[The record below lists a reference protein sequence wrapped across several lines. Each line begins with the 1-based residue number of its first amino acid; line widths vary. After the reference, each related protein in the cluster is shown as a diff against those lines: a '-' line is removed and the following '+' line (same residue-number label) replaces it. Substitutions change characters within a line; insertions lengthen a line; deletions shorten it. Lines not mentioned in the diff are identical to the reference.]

1 MLKVKLTDGTNEYT
15 LPCVDGILSEFA
27 SLQSGSYTSPTGI
40 VYNISKS
47 LWGGNQR
54 IYIRADA
61 NTNIDEDSLIQAIE
75 DIGLTINTLFID
87 ASSVIGNTASK
98 NLYKIDDESHF
109 PYYHAQYDPRPD
121 SGQFRNQ
128 KLYDFSFYTGTSH
141 GMQFTESVW
150 GGGQVITKGYSAPL
164 ALIGSDGENYYFGAF
179 LMEYLHGVRSEIHI
193 SFEWN
198 TAYSTLTWLDLEF
211 DPGEKGFRPT
221 GARTKKTL
229 PGIGGRPSGGQGKDP
244 EYTSDPITQPG
255 APDETHASA
264 CRLGFI
270 RAYLMSESN
279 LQTFGE
285 CLFGST
291 FEGFL
296 RGLSENPLDFVVS
309 LNIFPCKPYVGN
321 PTAIQLSRFSCI
333 STQSDKA
340 LGSDSSGSPL
350 TSQFRTFDFGT
361 VTVNEN
367 WGSFLDYAQ
376 TEIALYLPFIGTV
389 SIDVGECMGGTINV
403 QYTIDFFTGQC
414 VANVLCTKPGF
425 TLPNGQA
432 LSNVH
437 AQHSYQ
443 GNVASQIP
451 LTRVDY
457 GAMIG
462 NLINAC
468 TQAITNPVAGAMSV
482 VGDTLNG
489 GFRPNVS
496 SKGNLVA
503 NSGYCSVLYPYI
515 RITRPI
521 TAEPDSYQEVVG
533 YPSFINTTIG
543 QCDGLCVCEDI
554 DVKGIPYATD
564 EELAEIRQLCR
575 EGVYN

>member
-47 LWGGNQR
+47 LWGGNQC

-229 PGIGGRPSGGQGKDP
+229 PGIGGRPSGGHGKDP

-291 FEGFL
+291 FEGSSEDSPKILLTLWFL
-296 RGLSENPLDFVVS
+296 SIYSLVS
-309 LNIFPCKPYVGN
+309 LMLVIP
-321 PTAIQLSRFSCI
+321 QLYS
-333 STQSDKA
+333 
-340 LGSDSSGSPL
+340 
-350 TSQFRTFDFGT
+350 
-361 VTVNEN
+361 
-367 WGSFLDYAQ
+367 
-376 TEIALYLPFIGTV
+376 
-389 SIDVGECMGGTINV
+389 
-403 QYTIDFFTGQC
+403 
-414 VANVLCTKPGF
+414 
-425 TLPNGQA
+425 
-432 LSNVH
+432 
-437 AQHSYQ
+437 
-443 GNVASQIP
+443 
-451 LTRVDY
+451 
-457 GAMIG
+457 
-462 NLINAC
+462 
-468 TQAITNPVAGAMSV
+468 
-482 VGDTLNG
+482 
-489 GFRPNVS
+489 
-496 SKGNLVA
+496 
-503 NSGYCSVLYPYI
+503 
-515 RITRPI
+515 
-521 TAEPDSYQEVVG
+521 
-533 YPSFINTTIG
+533 
-543 QCDGLCVCEDI
+543 
-554 DVKGIPYATD
+554 
-564 EELAEIRQLCR
+564 
-575 EGVYN
+575 